1 MEAVDI
7 LGDHCPEPSL
17 LLQLCQGLMG
27 PVGLRIGEQ
36 HLIPVEPVKFL
47 GSSHIEGV
55 AQNGLRRVCILLVI
69 QTVSTPEIR
78 DLTLGGHACTAK
90 KYDILT
96 LRKPLLQSFAF
107 CHLWHSFPRA
117 EHPKWIPPAPER
129 PLNHL
134 VQKNS
139 VERLDI
145 LAVRNVFHLLRQG
158 IPEQPLGQLC
168 DGEHLHF
175 SLGNEP
181 GFLDDLR
188 AALI

>member
-1 MEAVDI
+1 
-7 LGDHCPEPSL
+7 
-17 LLQLCQGLMG
+17 MG

-36 HLIPVEPVKFL
+36 HLIPDRTGKIPRVFSYRRC
-47 GSSHIEGV
+47 GSEWSPAGS
-55 AQNGLRRVCILLVI
+55 ILLVI

-168 DGEHLHF
+168 VVNTSSF
-175 SLGNEP
+175 P
-181 GFLDDLR
+181 WQ
-188 AALI
+188 

>member
-1 MEAVDI
+1 MVSGGYAYCW
-7 LGDHCPEPSL
+7 LYRPS
-17 LLQLCQGLMG
+17 
-27 PVGLRIGEQ
+27 VLRKSG
-36 HLIPVEPVKFL
+36 
-47 GSSHIEGV
+47 
-55 AQNGLRRVCILLVI
+55 ILLSVD
-69 QTVSTPEIR
+69 TPAPPKIR
-78 DLTLGGHACTAK
+78 YSHSQKATASK
-90 KYDILT
+90 FRVLSS
-96 LRKPLLQSFAF
+96 LALLS
-107 CHLWHSFPRA
+107 PA

-168 DGEHLHF
+168 DGEHLQF